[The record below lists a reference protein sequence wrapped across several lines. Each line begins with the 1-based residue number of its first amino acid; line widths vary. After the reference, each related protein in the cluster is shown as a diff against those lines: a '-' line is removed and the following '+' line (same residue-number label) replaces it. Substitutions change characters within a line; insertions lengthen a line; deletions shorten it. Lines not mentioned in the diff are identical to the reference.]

1 MKTLRAKIA
10 LLLVTSIVAVVAL
23 ITITMIYAFSAP
35 EEDVVNRLAKQL
47 ILMER
52 LAARDPGDARELAA
66 QPALGRLDEERTRN
80 VPRGHRQTWNAI
92 GHGRNIRG
100 QPVSDGF
107 SARWIARVAGD
118 RH

>member
-52 LAARDPGDARELAA
+52 LAARDPGGAGSWRRSRRQVGWTKSGLERFARPPPDL
-66 QPALGRLDEERTRN
+66 ERHWTL
-80 VPRGHRQTWNAI
+80 P
-92 GHGRNIRG
+92 
-100 QPVSDGF
+100 
-107 SARWIARVAGD
+107 
-118 RH
+118 